1 MPDVLIATANAG
13 KLREIRRLT
22 ADSRLNWIGLD
33 SYPDLLPPDESGA
46 EFAENARIK
55 ALHYSGLS
63 GLLALADDSGLVV
76 DALDGAPGV
85 KSARFA
91 GEPSDDQA
99 NNRKLIASLADVP
112 PERRTARFQCAMAL
126 AEPGRV
132 LLEAFGEVE
141 GFIVDKPRGENG
153 FGYDPHFLL
162 IEQGRTAAELSPDE
176 KGALSHRGR
185 ALREILPRME
195 SLLIPG
201 DPHTT

>member
-1 MPDVLIATANAG
+1 MPDVLIATANTG
-13 KLREIRRLT
+13 KLREIRRIT
-22 ADSRLNWIGLD
+22 ADTRLNWIGLD

-46 EFAENARIK
+46 GFAENARIK

-99 NNRKLIASLADVP
+99 NNRKLIASLAGVP

-141 GFIVDKPRGENG
+141 GFIVDNARGENG

-195 SLLIPG
+195 SLLMPG

>member
-33 SYPDLLPPDESGA
+33 SYPDLVPPDESGA
-46 EFAENARIK
+46 GFAENARIK

-141 GFIVDKPRGENG
+141 GFIVDNARGENG

-195 SLLIPG
+195 SLLMPG